1 LGALTKHWLNLREQ
15 LTYNEAALPSVKQA
29 AHELYTNYGAM
40 LLGYIIEVVK
50 DRSVA
55 EGYLADIFSGLTV
68 GDIQYIAGTPDGSTY
83 CRLQQYTRTKL
94 VSFINTVD
102 DCADSPDNIA
112 IKGNRLINLMSAEQ
126 QLVFCGTHYHGKPI
140 NQLAK
145 ELNKTNDEIKQ
156 ILKQSF
162 NIIRSNRK

>member
-1 LGALTKHWLNLREQ
+1 MREQ
-15 LTYNEAALPSVKQA
+15 LTFNEAALPSIKQA

-50 DRSVA
+50 DRPVA
-55 EGYLADIFSGLTV
+55 EGYLADIFSGLSV

-83 CRLQQYTRTKL
+83 CRLQQYTRNKL
-94 VSFINTVD
+94 VSFVNTVD
-102 DCADSPDNIA
+102 DCADSPDNVTIR
-112 IKGNRLINLMSAEQ
+112 GNRLIDLMTAEQ
-126 QLVFCGTHYHGKPI
+126 QLVFCGVHYHGKSVSS
-140 NQLAK
+140 LAN
-145 ELNKTNDEIKQ
+145 ELNKTSDEIRQ

>member
-1 LGALTKHWLNLREQ
+1 MREQ
-15 LTYNEAALPSVKQA
+15 LTHTEATLPSIKQA
-29 AHELYTNYGAM
+29 SHELYTNYGAM

-55 EGYLADIFSGLTV
+55 EGYLADIFSGLNV

-83 CRLQQYTRTKL
+83 IRLQHYTRSKL
-94 VSFINTVD
+94 VSFVNTVD
-102 DCADSPDNIA
+102 DCDDLPDNMA
-112 IKGNRLINLMSAEQ
+112 VKGNRLIDLMNAEQ
-126 QLVFCGTHYHGKPI
+126 QFVFCGVHYHGKAI
-140 NQLAK
+140 TLLAN
-145 ELNKTNDEIKQ
+145 ELNKTDDEIKQ